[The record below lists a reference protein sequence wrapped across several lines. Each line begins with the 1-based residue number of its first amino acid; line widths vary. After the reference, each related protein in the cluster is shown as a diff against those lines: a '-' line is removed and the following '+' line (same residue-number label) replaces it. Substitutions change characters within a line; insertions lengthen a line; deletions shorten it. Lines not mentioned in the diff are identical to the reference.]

1 VQVKLDT
8 DMQNIETRFPSFSL
22 TQMNSQWLKDFN
34 VRLEIMK
41 ITEKHLEETFQL
53 LKAAIV

>member
-1 VQVKLDT
+1 
-8 DMQNIETRFPSFSL
+8 
-22 TQMNSQWLKDFN
+22 MNSQWLRDFN